1 MARPTF
7 NPKRVLLVH
16 AHPDDESLFTGHVIA
31 ERIAAGAEVMVF
43 TLTRGER
50 GKMKL
55 QELKPLEGDL
65 RAMGAFR
72 STELLNALA
81 ALGTESNPVKHAF
94 AGTRAYLDSGMRINS
109 RGKPAKKRRLDEM
122 SLVAASVSVI
132 ADDIEQLMLKFQP
145 DAVITYNSK
154 GGFGHPDHKRAYEAT
169 AMALR
174 HYAHNKRVASGAPK
188 HPDFWVIAEPGE
200 RSTLKIG
207 NAQTS
212 VIKRSALEAHASQ
225 VSSSAETYSL
235 APGQELRYD
244 TPERLRKT
252 RPSKWL
258 MMKPYLRS
266 IWGLPL
272 GIAVA
277 LVGTVL
283 HQISTSTNDHA
294 PIGLV
299 LGLSMLTSVTLALR
313 LLRNS
318 RGALYLMAFGFLV
331 TLFALAQKQPGNEV
345 LIPSNLIGN
354 YWAYGS
360 AVIVAIIVL
369 FPRLR
374 RTTWNQSASG
384 HR

>member
-7 NPKRVLLVH
+7 KPQRVLVVH

-31 ERIAAGAEVMVF
+31 DRIAAGAEVMVF

-55 QELKPLEGDL
+55 EELKPLEGKL
-65 RAMGAFR
+65 TAMGAFR
-72 STELLNALA
+72 SNELLNALT
-81 ALGTESNPVKHAF
+81 ALSTPANAVKHAF

-122 SLVAASVSVI
+122 ALVATSVSVI
-132 ADDIEQLMLKFQP
+132 ADDIEQLMLKFAP
-145 DAVITYNSK
+145 DAVITYNRK

-174 HYAHNKRVASGAPK
+174 HYARNKNVQSGAPK

-200 RSTLKIG
+200 RASIKVG
-207 NAQTS
+207 NAQTAK
-212 VIKRSALEAHASQ
+212 VKRAALEAHASQ
-225 VSSSAETYSL
+225 VATSAETYSL
-235 APGQELRYD
+235 VPGQDLRYD
-244 TPERLRKT
+244 APERLRKT

-277 LVGTVL
+277 LVGTML
-283 HQISTSTNDHA
+283 HQINTSSVDHA
-294 PIGLV
+294 PIGLA
-299 LGLSMLTSVTLALR
+299 LALSMLASITLALR

-318 RGALYLMAFGFLV
+318 RGALYLLALGFLV
-331 TLFALAQKQPGNEV
+331 TIYALAQKQPGNEV
-345 LIPSNLIGN
+345 FIPSNSIGN

-360 AVIVAIIVL
+360 TLIVAIIVL

-374 RTTWNQSASG
+374 RSTWTQSASG